1 MKHITSFLC
10 IVFLYAAVISV
21 YAGDEPLIPAP
32 LNALLP
38 EITSGMTHDDIKKI
52 LSPAY
57 PKLEPQDGP
66 WSRQSGYIGFHLD
79 DRFSVMFSAHMDANQ
94 HAVVSSN
101 ALISVFDRTQK
112 LRLDI
117 THYYWEDKAPQK

>member
-10 IVFLYAAVISV
+10 IAFLYAAVTAV
-21 YAGDEPLIPAP
+21 YAADVPLIPAP

-38 EITSGMTHDDIKKI
+38 KITSSMTRDDIKKV
-52 LSPAY
+52 LLAAY

-101 ALISVFDRTQK
+101 ALILVFDRTQK

-117 THYYWEDKAPQK
+117 THYNWDDKAPQK

>member
-10 IVFLYAAVISV
+10 IVFLYASVIAV
-21 YAGDEPLIPAP
+21 YAADVPLIPAP

-38 EITSGMTHDDIKKI
+38 KITSGMTRDDIKKV
-52 LSPAY
+52 LLAAY

-66 WSRQSGYIGFHLD
+66 WSRQSGCIGFHLD
-79 DRFSVMFSAHMDANQ
+79 DRFSVMFSAHMVANQ

-101 ALISVFDRTQK
+101 AVMSVFDRTQK

-117 THYYWEDKAPQK
+117 THYYWDDKTPQK

>member
-10 IVFLYAAVISV
+10 IVFLYASVIGV
-21 YAGDEPLIPAP
+21 YAADAPLIPAP

-38 EITSGMTHDDIKKI
+38 KITSGMTRDDIKSV
-52 LSPAY
+52 LSAAY

-66 WSRQSGYIGFHLD
+66 WSGRSGYIGFHLD
-79 DRFSVMFSAHMDANQ
+79 EQFSVMFSANMDAKE
-94 HAVVSSN
+94 HAVVSTN
-101 ALISVFDRTQK
+101 ALISVFDRMQK

-117 THYYWEDKAPQK
+117 THYYWNDKAPQK